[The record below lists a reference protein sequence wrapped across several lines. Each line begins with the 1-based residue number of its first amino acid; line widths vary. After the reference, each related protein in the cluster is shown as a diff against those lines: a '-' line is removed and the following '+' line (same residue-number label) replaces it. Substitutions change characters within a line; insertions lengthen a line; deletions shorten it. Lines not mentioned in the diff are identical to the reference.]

1 MLTLCNPI
9 TRNSHPFLRHL
20 FPHALTT
27 TSAAT
32 LPLPPE
38 AETTIANLV
47 LTTDPQN
54 LTLALKT
61 HPVQW
66 TPELVTKTLKRLW
79 NHGPKSLQFFKTLTH
94 LPIHALSAAAF
105 DHVIDIAARLRDY
118 RAVWVLVAQMKA
130 HRLGPTPKTFAI
142 ITERY
147 VAAGKPDKAV
157 KIFLAMHH
165 QGCPQDLNSFNTILD
180 VLCKSRRVEKA
191 YSLLKVFR
199 GRFKADTIS
208 YNIIANGFCL
218 VKRTPRALEVLR
230 EMVERG
236 LDPTLITYNILL
248 KGFFRGG
255 QIKEAWEFFL
265 QMKKRKCEI
274 DAVTYTTVVHGFG
287 VAGEVKKARKMFDEM
302 IGMGVL
308 PSVATYNA
316 LIQVLCKK
324 DSVENAIVVFE
335 EMLRKGYVPNSTTYN
350 VLIRGLC
357 HAGKMDRAREYMCRM
372 KDDECEPNVQ
382 TYNLLVRYY
391 CDDGEIEKGVEVFE
405 NMGSGN
411 CLPNLDTYN
420 ILISAMFV
428 RKKSD
433 DLLVAG
439 KLLIEMVDR
448 GFLPRKFTFNRI
460 LNGLLL
466 TGNQGFAK
474 EILRLQSKCGRLPR
488 QFRFFLSLYNQ
499 DGIETIGLDDAATRL
514 GVERRR
520 IYDIVNVLESVGEE
534 GLRENGND
542 YTRVSDDDEDE
553 NNPTPITSSQEE
565 KTNPSS
571 HTRFSMASKTGKVL
585 KLNAIL
591 VDNRK
596 EKSLGLL
603 TQNFIKLF
611 LCTDVDLISLEEA
624 AKILLGDARDPST
637 MRTKVRRL
645 YDIANVLSSMNFI
658 EKVHHPDTRKP
669 AFRWLGMREKL
680 EDGSAN
686 SFVPIESKKRTFGTE
701 ITNTSFKRTKVIDG
715 NLNQITK
722 PQMQIQV
729 KREVLGNDFDKTNL
743 EQDSRECSKS
753 YQFGPFAPVSVSK
766 AIAVENKK
774 VKQVHDWESLA
785 STFRPEYHNQA
796 LRDLFDHYM
805 EAWQSWYSEVAGK
818 KPIQLM
824 S

>member
-1 MLTLCNPI
+1 M
-9 TRNSHPFLRHL
+9 
-20 FPHALTT
+20 ALP
-27 TSAAT
+27 SS
-32 LPLPPE
+32 E
-38 AETTIANLV
+38 SKESYCRK
-47 LTTDPQN
+47 Q
-54 LTLALKT
+54 
-61 HPVQW
+61 
-66 TPELVTKTLKRLW
+66 
-79 NHGPKSLQFFKTLTH
+79 KSL
-94 LPIHALSAAAF
+94 
-105 DHVIDIAARLRDY
+105 
-118 RAVWVLVAQMKA
+118 
-130 HRLGPTPKTFAI
+130 
-142 ITERY
+142 
-147 VAAGKPDKAV
+147 
-157 KIFLAMHH
+157 
-165 QGCPQDLNSFNTILD
+165 
-180 VLCKSRRVEKA
+180 
-191 YSLLKVFR
+191 
-199 GRFKADTIS
+199 
-208 YNIIANGFCL
+208 
-218 VKRTPRALEVLR
+218 
-230 EMVERG
+230 
-236 LDPTLITYNILL
+236 
-248 KGFFRGG
+248 
-255 QIKEAWEFFL
+255 
-265 QMKKRKCEI
+265 
-274 DAVTYTTVVHGFG
+274 
-287 VAGEVKKARKMFDEM
+287 
-302 IGMGVL
+302 
-308 PSVATYNA
+308 
-316 LIQVLCKK
+316 
-324 DSVENAIVVFE
+324 
-335 EMLRKGYVPNSTTYN
+335 
-350 VLIRGLC
+350 
-357 HAGKMDRAREYMCRM
+357 
-372 KDDECEPNVQ
+372 
-382 TYNLLVRYY
+382 
-391 CDDGEIEKGVEVFE
+391 
-405 NMGSGN
+405 
-411 CLPNLDTYN
+411 
-420 ILISAMFV
+420 
-428 RKKSD
+428 
-433 DLLVAG
+433 
-439 KLLIEMVDR
+439 
-448 GFLPRKFTFNRI
+448 
-460 LNGLLL
+460 GLLC
-466 TGNQGFAK
+466 TN
-474 EILRLQSKCGRLPR
+474 
-488 QFRFFLSLYNQ
+488 FLSLYNQ

-520 IYDIVNVLESVGEE
+520 IYDIVNVLESVGVLARKAKNRYSWKGFGEEE

-571 HTRFSMASKTGKVL
+571 HTRFSMASKT
-585 KLNAIL
+585 
-591 VDNRK
+591 DNRK

-637 MRTKVRRL
+637 MRSNSAAKVRRL

-722 PQMQIQV
+722 PQMQMQV

-818 KPIQLM
+818 KPIQIM